1 MGKRF
6 LSLVAFVFLGFTF
19 LNSTGNREPELYVS
33 AFAPLSYRAAA
44 ELPSA
49 VLMTEMS
56 AEEMAKQA
64 WLAKFDAPTWGRHA
78 DLVPSRN
85 IAAASA
91 LGTEV
96 PATYGQPDSSY
107 DWRLNEKDWR
117 FQLLC
122 CIPFGFLFIA
132 ISLQSSRR
140 AELRGEEED
149 ECEISAMG
157 GMVPSE
163 KCRQMAMA

>member
-6 LSLVAFVFLGFTF
+6 LSFVAFVFLGFTL
-19 LNSTGNREPELYVS
+19 LNSAGDREPALYVS
-33 AFAPLSYRAAA
+33 ALAPLSYRAAA
-44 ELPSA
+44 ELPENA
-49 VLMTEMS
+49 VLMSELS

-64 WLAKFDAPTWGRHA
+64 WLAKLDTRAWGT
-78 DLVPSRN
+78 SRN
-85 IAAASA
+85 VAAAAA
-91 LGTEV
+91 LGTQV
-96 PATYGQPDSSY
+96 PAPYGQPDPSY

-132 ISLQSSRR
+132 FSLHNSRR
-140 AELRGEEED
+140 AELRAEEE

-157 GMVPSE
+157 GMVPSD